1 MENKIDGYDA
11 YVVMDDDTR
20 TLRLKISGVHCAG
33 CIQKIES
40 TLGEFESVDTCR
52 LNFTTGALVIE
63 WLGKDAQAN
72 DFVQS
77 IMDLGYGV
85 SPYKSGDD
93 DIQKQN
99 RFLLMCMGVA
109 GFAAGN
115 IMLLS
120 FGLWITNQETMG
132 QATREFLHF
141 ISALIA
147 IPAIMF
153 AGRPFFKS
161 AFGALKHKRTNM
173 DVPISLALILA
184 TGMSVHEL
192 WREAEHVYFDS
203 ALMLCFFLLIG
214 RYLDFKARASARSAA
229 TDLMSTLSGFAAVI
243 EGKKTRKIP
252 IRDVKPDMIIQVA
265 MGEKIPV
272 DGVITNG
279 ETDIDTSLVTGETIP
294 RHAKKGADVFA
305 GTLNLSNTI
314 TIRVSKASGESL
326 LSDIVRLMEQ
336 AEQGQA
342 QYTRLA
348 DRAAKLYTPLV
359 HTLAIAAFILWFFII
374 GASWQDSLM
383 IAVTVLI
390 ITCPCALGLAVP
402 VAQVLST
409 GHLLKHHIMVKSGDA
424 LERLAK
430 ITSIFFDKT
439 GTLTHGRPQL
449 IGDYDDLQLAASF
462 ASHSRHPLSQSIVN
476 AWDGD
481 LLKITHVTE
490 IAGEGLKGRYKGKD
504 ILLGNHKLLGINKPD
519 HDGLS
524 LYLSIAGQEPVLFQF
539 EDSLRDDAKYTLE
552 DLKSKGLSLSLL
564 SGDRCE
570 VVDNIAK
577 NLPFDATYGDLN
589 PTEKYEIL
597 EQKRSNNQIVLMV
610 GDGLN
615 DAPVLASADVSMAPG
630 TAIDMAQNA
639 ADIVFM
645 GDDLKP
651 VKIAHAMA
659 IKTQNIIKQNFTIA
673 VLYNMVAIP
682 IAFMGFVT
690 PMIAAIAM
698 SGSSILVIA
707 NSFRL
712 KL

>member
-1 MENKIDGYDA
+1 
-11 YVVMDDDTR
+11 
-20 TLRLKISGVHCAG
+20 VHCAG

-40 TLGEFESVDTCR
+40 TLNQFDRVNTCR
-52 LNFTTGALVIE
+52 LNFTTGALVITWRGE
-63 WLGKDAQAN
+63 TDKAN
-72 DFVQS
+72 RFVQS
-77 IMDLGYGV
+77 IVDLGYGV
-85 SPYKSGDD
+85 SPYQSDNDD
-93 DIQKQN
+93 HDTQN

-120 FGLWITNQETMG
+120 FGLWITNQDTMG
-132 QATREFLHF
+132 YATREFLHL

-147 IPAIMF
+147 VPAVLF
-153 AGRPFFKS
+153 AGRPFFQS
-161 AFGALKHKRTNM
+161 AWGALKNKRTNM

-184 TGMSVHEL
+184 TGMSIHEL
-192 WREAEHVYFDS
+192 WRGAEHVYFDS

-214 RYLDFKARASARSAA
+214 RYLDFQARASARSAA
-229 TDLMSTLSGFAAVI
+229 TDLMSTLSGFATVV
-243 EGKKTRKIP
+243 EGQRTRKIP
-252 IRDVKPDMIIQVA
+252 IRDVKPDMIVQVV

-272 DGVITNG
+272 DGIVVKG

-294 RHAKKGADVFA
+294 RPAKKGMDVFA

-314 TIRVSKASGESL
+314 TIRVARASGESL
-326 LSDIVRLMEQ
+326 LADIVRLMEK

-342 QYTRLA
+342 HYTRLA
-348 DRAAKLYTPLV
+348 DRAAKLYTPMV
-359 HTLAIAAFILWFFII
+359 HTLAIVAFILWFFIM
-374 GASWQDSLM
+374 GAPWQDSLM

-409 GHLLKHHIMVKSGDA
+409 GQLLKHRIMVKSGDA

-430 ITSIFFDKT
+430 ITSVFFDKT
-439 GTLTHGRPQL
+439 GTLTHGRPKL
-449 IGDYDDLQLAASF
+449 IGDYNSDDLQLAASL

-481 LLKITHVTE
+481 LLSITHVKE
-490 IAGEGLKGRYKGKD
+490 IAGQGLKGKYKGKD
-504 ILLGNHKLLGINKPD
+504 ILLGNHKLLDVDKPD

-524 LYLSIAGQEPVLFQF
+524 LYLSIKGQSLLLLKF
-539 EDSLRDDAKYTLE
+539 EDSLRDDAKETLE
-552 DLKSKGLSLSLL
+552 ILKSRGLSLSLL
-564 SGDRCE
+564 SGDRAE
-570 VVDNIAK
+570 VVQSVAQY
-577 NLPFDATYGDLN
+577 LPFDQTYGDLK
-589 PTEKYEIL
+589 PTEKYKIL
-597 EQKRSNNQIVLMV
+597 EDAKSNQNHILMV

-615 DAPVLASADVSMAPG
+615 DAPVLAGADVSMAPG

-645 GDDLKP
+645 GNDLNP
-651 VKIAHAMA
+651 VAIAHGMA
-659 IKTQNIIKQNFTIA
+659 IKTQDIIKQNFAIA
-673 VLYNMVAIP
+673 VLYNMIAIP

-712 KL
+712 KLKS